1 MFDDLYINEHEL
13 LRLQQSND
21 RRHRKQ
27 LQKLREADSDSDDD
41 DQELYENGET
51 LYRYLFAINIFFSLL
66 ACIYGWYLNIFIV
79 YLLTFIYFLYL
90 FIIYI

>member
-1 MFDDLYINEHEL
+1 MFDNLYINEHEL

-41 DQELYENGET
+41 QELYENGET
-51 LYRYLFAINIFFSLL
+51 LNHYLFAINICSLL
-66 ACIYGWYLNIFIV
+66 ACIYGWQLNILII
-79 YLLTFIYFLYL
+79 YLLSIMYY
-90 FIIYI
+90 

>member
-51 LYRYLFAINIFFSLL
+51 LNQYLFAIDICSLS
-66 ACIYGWYLNIFIV
+66 ASIYC
-79 YLLTFIYFLYL
+79 
-90 FIIYI
+90 